1 LFEKLMNKMMMSM
14 MNNMMDH
21 MLNRMMQDPYTEN
34 LFSTFTIMQK
44 LTPRA
49 IIEAGMRAETGKP
62 IERPLG
68 SPIVL
73 SDWQKILLNPVHLF
87 RLPTQD
93 GVQIH
98 TGTVIGPRAKKPLQ
112 LEIPILI
119 TGMSYGGALS
129 LKAKIALARAS
140 AMAGTASNSGE
151 APLIDEER
159 QEAKFFIGQYNRAG
173 WMNTPEQL
181 RQLDAIEIQLGQ
193 GAQAAAPMSMSS
205 TQIGEDLRKAK
216 RLKPGQDAV
225 IHTRLPGMNDTSD
238 FIKIVR
244 ELRDTY
250 GVPVG
255 LKFAATHHLEK
266 DLEVAIQAGV
276 DYIVVDGAEGGTH
289 GGPTTLQDDV
299 GLPTLFALSRAVE
312 FLEENGVKDRTT
324 VIASGGLTTPGHF
337 LKAMALGA
345 DAVYIGS
352 IALMALLQTQM
363 SKALPYEPP
372 PQIPL
377 YLGKFKEDLNVE
389 EAAEHLTKFLKSC
402 VEEMK
407 LVTYALGKT
416 DLAQLDRSDLVCVD
430 KDLAGALRIDYAG
443 YSPKKQHKVIW
454 EDQSKDLLGLGIPQN
469 QTEEPVRPLQ

>member
-1 LFEKLMNKMMMSM
+1 
-14 MNNMMDH
+14 
-21 MLNRMMQDPYTEN
+21 
-34 LFSTFTIMQK
+34 MQK

-49 IIEAGMRAETGKP
+49 IIEAGMRAESGKP

-73 SDWQKILLNPVHLF
+73 SDWHKLLLNPVHLF
-87 RLPTQD
+87 RLPTED
-93 GVQIH
+93 GVQIQ
-98 TGTVIGPRAKKPLQ
+98 TTTIIGPRAKKPLQ

-129 LKAKIALARAS
+129 LKAKIALAKA
-140 AMAGTASNSGE
+140 ATMAGTATNSGE

-181 RQLDAIEIQLGQ
+181 KQLDAIEIQLGQ

-225 IHTRLPGMNDTSD
+225 IHTRLPGMNKPQD
-238 FIKIVR
+238 FIPIVKG
-244 ELRDTY
+244 LKDTY
-250 GVPVG
+250 NVPVG
-255 LKFAATHHLEK
+255 LKFCATHHMEKELEYA
-266 DLEVAIQAGV
+266 VQAGV
-276 DYIVVDGAEGGTH
+276 DYIVVDGSEAGTH

-299 GLPTLFALSRAVE
+299 GLPTLYALARTVQ
-312 FLEENGVKDRTT
+312 FLEYKGVKKDIS

-389 EAAEHLTKFLKSC
+389 DASEHLAKFLKSC
-402 VEEMK
+402 TEEMK
-407 LVTYALGKT
+407 LTTYALGKT
-416 DLAQLDRSDLVCVD
+416 DLAQIDRTDLVCVD
-430 KDLAGALRIDYAG
+430 SVMARVLEVDYAG
-443 YSPKKQHKVIW
+443 YSPYKQT
-454 EDQSKDLLGLGIPQN
+454 IPVMGQFSESYVQPK
-469 QTEEPVRPLQ
+469 QTEERPVH

>member
-1 LFEKLMNKMMMSM
+1 VEITAMFKKIMTKMMMGM
-14 MNNMMDH
+14 MNNMSDH
-21 MLNRMMQDPYTEN
+21 MMNRMMQEPYTEN
-34 LFSTFTIMQK
+34 LFSMVTIMQK

-49 IIEAGMRAETGKP
+49 IIEAGMRAESGKP

-73 SDWQKILLNPVHLF
+73 SDWHKLLLNPVHLH
-87 RLPTQD
+87 RLPTAD
-93 GVQIH
+93 GIQIQ
-98 TGTVIGPRAKKPLQ
+98 TSTTIGPRARKPLN

-129 LKAKIALARAS
+129 LKAKVALAKA
-140 AMAGTASNSGE
+140 ATMAGTASNSGE

-181 RQLDAIEIQLGQ
+181 KQLDAIEIQLGQ
-193 GAQAAAPMSMSS
+193 GAQAAAPMGLSS

-216 RLKPGQDAV
+216 RLRPGQDAV
-225 IHTRLPGMNDTSD
+225 IHTKLPGMNQPSD
-238 FIKIVR
+238 FIPVVQNLKNN
-244 ELRDTY
+244 Y

-255 LKFAATHHLEK
+255 LKFCATHHLEHE
-266 DLEVAIQAGV
+266 LEYAIEAGV
-276 DYIVVDGAEGGTH
+276 DYIVVDGSEAGTH

-299 GLPTLFALSRAVE
+299 GLPTLFALARTIQ
-312 FLEENGVKDRTT
+312 FLEKKGVKEDIS
-324 VIASGGLTTPGHF
+324 VIASGGLTTPGHY

-377 YLGKFKEDLNVE
+377 YLGKFKEDLDVE
-389 EAAEHLTKFLKSC
+389 DGAQHLAKFLKSS

-407 LVTYALGKT
+407 LTTYALGKT
-416 DLAQLDRSDLVCVD
+416 DLAQIDRSDLVCVD
-430 KDLAGALRIDYAG
+430 PVLSQVLNVDYAG
-443 YSPKKQHKVIW
+443 YPSNSQINPMLQHYSIPKEQEQTYEQH
-454 EDQSKDLLGLGIPQN
+454 LH
-469 QTEEPVRPLQ
+469 